1 MRRLPTPGFPVGDG
15 VAAVAW
21 VGAHLDGLYVGEL
34 THSDSFVG
42 GQSRADA
49 ALANFDVTGYAARR
63 NEVWPRSRRGASML
77 SPYIRHGLL
86 TLPRVWQHVGG
97 GPPRDVAKFRDELL
111 WQEYARHL
119 YARLG
124 SATAEPLRYRADTE
138 LWAAGQPGNADTDPR
153 GGIDG
158 QMACWQLV
166 VDELDQSGW
175 LPNQARMWFASH
187 WSVRRRWS
195 WQAGEDY
202 FFARLLDGS
211 RAANRLGWQW
221 TVGTAT
227 GKPYGFSRWQVNKR
241 APGLCNTCV
250 LNRDCPIEQWPDDPV
265 LHAVNADPRLRR
277 ADEGS
282 VPAGPEPGAI
292 WWDGEPAT
300 AADAFNHSEVDA
312 VWITAESLGDD
323 DPALSAHSDLPAVFV
338 FDEPLLGRLGL
349 TASRLAFL
357 VECLADLAQR
367 REVEVF
373 LGAPVEVLRGRRL
386 AATFTPVPGWHRIA
400 SAVAPRE
407 VHPWPWLR
415 RPGSSPVTSF
425 SAWRR

>member
-1 MRRLPTPGFPVGDG
+1 MRRLPTPGFPVGDHD
-15 VAAVAW
+15 AAVAW
-21 VGAHLDGLYVGEL
+21 VVAHLDGLFAGEP
-34 THSDSFVG
+34 THSDTFVG

-86 TLPRVWQHVGG
+86 TLPRVWQHVAG
-97 GPPRDVAKFRDELL
+97 GPSRDVEKFRDELL

-119 YARLG
+119 YARMG
-124 SATAEPLRYRADTE
+124 GATARPLRYRDETSAIDAAAADNS
-138 LWAAGQPGNADTDPR
+138 AIDPR
-153 GGIDG
+153 EGIDG
-158 QMACWQLV
+158 QIACWQLV

-175 LPNQARMWFASH
+175 LPNQTRMWFASH
-187 WSVRRRWS
+187 WTVRRGWS
-195 WQAGEDY
+195 WRAGEDY

-241 APGLCNTCV
+241 APGLCDTCA

-265 LHAVNADPRLRR
+265 LHAVDADPRLRR
-277 ADEGS
+277 ADEGRIF
-282 VPAGPEPGAI
+282 AGPEPGVI
-292 WWDGEPAT
+292 WRDGEPAQ
-300 AADAFNHSEVDA
+300 AADTFNHTEA
-312 VWITAESLGDD
+312 EGVWITAESLGDD
-323 DPALSAHSDLPAVFV
+323 DPALAAHPDLPAVFV
-338 FDEPLLGRLGL
+338 FDESLLGRLQL
-349 TASRLAFL
+349 SASRLAFL
-357 VECLADLAQR
+357 AECLADLAQR

-373 LGAPVEVLRGRRL
+373 LGTPAEVLGGRKL
-386 AATFTPVPGWHRIA
+386 AATFTPVPGWQRIA
-400 SAVAPRE
+400 KSVAPVQ

-415 RPGSSPVTSF
+415 RPGPGPVTSF